1 MELRTLKPSLFR
13 DIVLKTLV
21 RNKFAIVDLDLAE
34 LWENFICAF
43 ELLLALFML
52 KLAELLG

>member
-1 MELRTLKPSLFR
+1 MITLKPSLFR

>member
-1 MELRTLKPSLFR
+1 MRTLKPSLFR

-21 RNKFAIVDLDLAE
+21 VDLDLAE